1 MGEYPKQPSKPEL
14 FGYKLQLAMGVG
26 GTGTV
31 YRALNPETGQVVA
44 LKEFHNNFFR
54 GKGHIRDLA
63 KMVKKFKKL
72 EHMNVAK
79 IIDLIE
85 KDEHVALVLE
95 FVDGPDL
102 KWYLANRPWNLKE
115 RLVILAQICNGLS
128 YLHDH
133 GFVHHDLK
141 PANVLFTR
149 QGQVKLCDF
158 SLAGAGGGLLGLFE
172 QGGVEQVTPM
182 YVAPELI
189 RKEKATKSV
198 DLYSLGVMM
207 YIMFTG
213 KVPFEV
219 DNVQKLYACH
229 LNQTPF
235 HPSDKNPDC
244 PRKLGNIIMKLLAK
258 KPADRYQDCQQL
270 RIALSEIGQSRI

>member
-1 MGEYPKQPSKPEL
+1 MSDYPKQPNKPEL
-14 FGYKLQLAMGVG
+14 IGYKLQLAMGEG

-44 LKEFHNNFFR
+44 LKEFHANFFR
-54 GKGHIRDLA
+54 SKSHLRDLG
-63 KMVKKFKKL
+63 KMVKKFKTL
-72 EHMNVAK
+72 EHQNVVK
-79 IIDLIE
+79 IMELVVNG
-85 KDEHVALVLE
+85 DEVVLVLD

-102 KWYLANRPWNLKE
+102 KWYLANRPWNLQE
-115 RLVILAQICNGLS
+115 RLVLLAQICNGLS

-133 GFVHHDLK
+133 KFVHHDLK

-158 SLAGAGGGLLGLFE
+158 SLAGASGGLLGMFD
-172 QGGVEQVTPM
+172 QGAVEQVTPM

-198 DLYSLGVMM
+198 DMYSLGIMM
-207 YIMFTG
+207 YLMFVG

-219 DNVQKLYACH
+219 DNLQKLYACH
-229 LNQTPF
+229 LNHIPF
-235 HPSDKNPDC
+235 HPSDENRDC
-244 PRKLGNIIMKLLAK
+244 PRVLGDIIMKLLAK
-258 KPADRYQDCQQL
+258 LPKDRYQDCQEL
-270 RIALSEIGQSRI
+270 RIALADVGQSRI